1 MRTTV
6 GIGLLG
12 CGAVG
17 ASVAHRLQR
26 ERALIEERAGVS
38 YRLHAIAIRDCS
50 KRRPESLE
58 RELFTTAARAVVEDP
73 RVDVVVELIGGLDDA
88 ADLVE
93 RALRRGRHVV
103 TANKDLIATQGPRL
117 RALAETAELSLRY
130 DAAVGGAI
138 PVLRVLEEALAGDEI
153 LSVSGVLNGTC
164 TAILSAMES
173 GSNFD
178 EALAQAQKLGYAEAD
193 PRNDIEGIDA
203 AHKIAI
209 VAQTAF
215 GVPVPSSQISAR
227 GITSITRD
235 EVARAHSDGA
245 RIRLVATA
253 ERTGQGVRCGVAPVL
268 LPEHHEFARTAGVE
282 NVVQI
287 DARAAG
293 SLILRGDGAGGSATA
308 SSVLGDVVAILRT
321 LSPAAAPVLATA

>member
-12 CGAVG
+12 CGTVG
-17 ASVAHRLQR
+17 ASVADSLQR
-26 ERALIEERAGVS
+26 DRARIEERVGVS
-38 YRLHAIAIRDCS
+38 YRLHAIAIRDCT

-58 RELFTTAARAVVEDP
+58 RELFTTAARAVVDDP

-88 ADLVE
+88 AELVE

-117 RALAETAELSLRY
+117 RAIAANAELSLRY

-138 PVLRVLEEALAGDEI
+138 PVLRVLQEALAGDEI
-153 LSVSGVLNGTC
+153 LSVSGVVNGTC

-173 GSNFD
+173 GCSFD
-178 EALAQAQKLGYAEAD
+178 EALAQAQRLGYAEAD

-203 AHKIAI
+203 AHKVAIIAQSAFNVPLLSSQVPATGI
-209 VAQTAF
+209 AGIQQHDVAQAQRE
-215 GVPVPSSQISAR
+215 GK
-227 GITSITRD
+227 
-235 EVARAHSDGA
+235 
-245 RIRLVATA
+245 RIRLVGTT
-253 ERTGQGVRCGVAPVL
+253 ERTAHGIHAEVAPVL
-268 LPEHHEFARTAGVE
+268 LPQAHEFARTDGVE
-282 NVVQI
+282 NVVRI

-308 SSVLGDVVAILRT
+308 SSVLGDLVAILST
-321 LSPAAAPVLATA
+321 LSPAASVLATA

>member
-12 CGAVG
+12 CGTVG
-17 ASVAHRLQR
+17 ASVANCLQR
-26 ERALIEERAGVS
+26 ERARIEERCRVS
-38 YRLHAIAIRDCS
+38 YRLHAIAIRDCT

-58 RELFTTAARAVVEDP
+58 RELFTTAARAVVDDP
-73 RVDVVVELIGGLDDA
+73 RVDVVIELIGGLDDA
-88 ADLVE
+88 AELVE

-117 RALAETAELSLRY
+117 HAIAANAGLSLRY

-138 PVLRVLEEALAGDEI
+138 PVLRVLQDALAADEI
-153 LSVSGVLNGTC
+153 LSVSGILNGTC

-173 GSNFD
+173 GCSFD
-178 EALAQAQKLGYAEAD
+178 EALAAAQRMGYAEAD
-193 PRNDIEGIDA
+193 PRNDVDGIDA

-215 GVPVPSSQISAR
+215 GVPLLSPQVPAKGISEISQH
-227 GITSITRD
+227 
-235 EVARAHSDGA
+235 EVAQAHREGK
-245 RIRLVATA
+245 RIRLVARA
-253 ERTGQGVRCGVAPVL
+253 ERTARGVRANVAPVL
-268 LPEHHEFARTAGVE
+268 LPEQHEFARTAGVE

-293 SLILRGDGAGGSATA
+293 TLTLRGDGAGGNATA
-308 SSVLGDVVAILRT
+308 SSVLGDVVAT
-321 LSPAAAPVLATA
+321 LGSIAPAAPILATA

>member
-1 MRTTV
+1 MRSTV

-12 CGAVG
+12 CGTVG
-17 ASVAHRLQR
+17 ASVADSLQR
-26 ERALIEERAGVS
+26 ERARIEERAGIA
-38 YRLHAIAIRDCS
+38 YRLHAIAIRDCT

-58 RELFTTAARAVVEDP
+58 RELFTTAARAVVDDP

-117 RALAETAELSLRY
+117 RALAENAGLALRY

-138 PVLRVLEEALAGDEI
+138 PVLRVLEDALGGDEI

-173 GSNFD
+173 GSGFD
-178 EALAQAQKLGYAEAD
+178 EALAEAQRLGYAEAD

-209 VAQTAF
+209 IAQTAF
-215 GVPVPSSQISAR
+215 GVPLLSSQVPTR
-227 GITSITRD
+227 GITGVTPD
-235 EVARAHSDGA
+235 DVARARSEGK
-245 RIRLVATA
+245 RLRLVATA
-253 ERTGQGVRCGVAPVL
+253 ERTAQGVRADVAPIL
-268 LPEHHEFARTAGVE
+268 LPEQHEFARTGGVD
-282 NVVQI
+282 NVVRI

-293 SLILRGDGAGGSATA
+293 SLILRGDGAGGDATA

-321 LSPAAAPVLATA
+321 ISPAASVLATA